1 MNTKRGAPIIDIP
14 MAITSAD
21 DFKKEAQ
28 NTFQEFKKEIG
39 GVRANRPST
48 VILEEVKV
56 NYYGNLTPLKHMGT
70 ISVVPPRELVVQL
83 WDKEAVQPAAKAIET
98 TSLGFTASVEGNT
111 IRVFLPELSEE
122 RREEL
127 GKHVKKISE
136 QFRIRLRQ
144 LRDEANKGV
153 EATFAAGGLGEDQ
166 KFKQKE
172 LVQKYMDATNKEIE
186 GILGA
191 KIKEI
196 EE

>member
-1 MNTKRGAPIIDIP
+1 

-21 DFKKEAQ
+21 DYKKEAQ
-28 NTFQEFKKEIG
+28 NTLQEFKKEIG
-39 GVRANRPST
+39 GVRAGRPST

-111 IRVFLPELSEE
+111 IRVFLPELSQE

-127 GKHVKKISE
+127 GKHAKKISE

-144 LRDEANKGV
+144 IRDEANKGV
-153 EATFAAGGLGEDQ
+153 EATFAAGGFGEDQ

-172 LVQKYMDATNKEIE
+172 LVQKYTDTTNKEIE
-186 GILGA
+186 SILGA
-191 KIKEI
+191 KLKEI

>member
-1 MNTKRGAPIIDIP
+1 